1 MIVQYVF
8 RNGGF
13 LMGWNEQYWEVVSN
27 FYWTPRYLG
36 FKSIPR
42 KKWFIDDQK
51 ISIPRELV
59 PPTSERAYFRQVKSN
74 APQHLLEKQ
83 EEILNHVFSLV
94 FSIAGDQIVSKLLC
108 EPLSI
113 SDGGPFERLQ
123 KNLRSRYRWPE
134 DNVTQPDVLF
144 LSQTSWFAGNL
155 KFAPPSGPEQLG

>member
-1 MIVQYVF
+1 
-8 RNGGF
+8 
-13 LMGWNEQYWEVVSN
+13 MGWNEQYWEVVSN

-74 APQHLLEKQ
+74 ALQHLLEKQ

-94 FSIAGDQIVSKLLC
+94 FSIAGIKSYRSFFVS
-108 EPLSI
+108 
-113 SDGGPFERLQ
+113 
-123 KNLRSRYRWPE
+123 RSRFRTGTIRALAE
-134 DNVTQPDVLF
+134 E
-144 LSQTSWFAGNL
+144 
-155 KFAPPSGPEQLG
+155 PSVPLPVARR